1 MADDFGYINAR
12 LRPRRA
18 NLLPESFFEEALRLS
33 FGEFYRSLAE
43 TPYGGFLSE
52 ESVRGVDQAVTLEL
66 QKTVGDLLRL
76 ASGDAEAAL
85 GLILLRGDLQNLKL
99 ILRGKAGQQT
109 PEEIEAH
116 LGGGSF
122 SPALLRALLEAP
134 DATAMAGVLTLPGHP
149 LAQALRRAVTGTPDP
164 LGLEVAL
171 DRAFFHATQRQAGAL
186 GERYLTQY
194 LTLELDTINL
204 STAFKLQ
211 ASKTPPPYDGYFI
224 PGGRLVSNNLF
235 NRVAAGENAA
245 LAELAGSALASVSE
259 IADPAQ
265 AESALR
271 CALLSAA
278 HRGVSDPLGAG
289 LALDYIVRK
298 NWEAARI
305 RLLARQSFYHLP
317 AERVA
322 REVFCP

>member
-18 NLLPESFFEEALRLS
+18 NLLPESFFEEGLRLNFS
-33 FGEFYRSLAE
+33 EFYRSLAE
-43 TPYGGFLSE
+43 TPYGAFLSE
-52 ESVRGVDQAVTLEL
+52 ESVRGVDKAVSLEL
-66 QKTVGDLLRL
+66 EKTVGDLLRL
-76 ASGDAEAAL
+76 ASGDTKAAL
-85 GLILLRGDLQNLKL
+85 ELILLRGDLQNLKL
-99 ILRGKAGQQT
+99 ILRGKANQQK
-109 PEEIEAH
+109 PEEIETH

-122 SPALLRALLEAP
+122 SPALLRALLDAP
-134 DATAMAGVLTLPGHP
+134 DAAAMAGVLTLPGHL
-149 LAQALRRAVTGTPDP
+149 LAQALRRAVTETQDA

-171 DRAFFHATQRQAGAL
+171 DQAFFRATQKQAVAL
-186 GERYLTQY
+186 GERYLSQY

-211 ASKTPPPYDGYFI
+211 VSKTHPPFDGYFI
-224 PGGRLVSNNLF
+224 PGGHLVSSNLF
-235 NRVAAGENAA
+235 NRVAAGENSA
-245 LAELAGSALASVSE
+245 LAELAGTALASVSE
-259 IADPAQ
+259 LADPAQ

-271 CALLSAA
+271 CALISAA

-289 LALDYIVRK
+289 LALDFIVRK
-298 NWEAARI
+298 NWEAARV
-305 RLLARQSFYHLP
+305 RLLARRSFYYLP